1 VAVAVEAVAEVAA
14 VAVAA
19 AAVEVEE
26 AAVVVVVVAVVVV
39 VVVVAA
45 AEAVVV
51 AAVAVVAEAVA
62 ESQKGEAPRAGR
74 QRCSGPVHSSQPSYL
89 RWGRRRT
96 GRATR
101 PRYREPT
108 LDFAT
113 AHRRARSSRL
123 AI

>member
-26 AAVVVVVVAVVVV
+26 AAVVVVVVAVV

>member
-26 AAVVVVVVAVVVV
+26 AAVVVVVVAVVV